1 MGGRKSGEPCM
12 RENKWKFGR
21 PSEMLSLLVFGLA
34 IMLGGCVSHEQHLR
48 SDAEVC
54 KALGHT
60 VATSEYQ
67 ICMKAL
73 NARRCE
79 DRTSRDPMCQYA
91 GAK

>member
-1 MGGRKSGEPCM
+1 MG
-12 RENKWKFGR
+12 ENKFKLDGLL
-21 PSEMLSLLVFGLA
+21 EMPSLLLFGLL

-54 KALGHT
+54 AALGHA
-60 VATSEYQ
+60 VATPEYQ